1 MPLPW
6 RLTSW
11 NCVSSSTPLN
21 EPAATFGYD
30 SAERGGDHPPI
41 GDAHLYFEIVALAER
56 NFLVLLNLGQTPVIG
71 ATIFEFDLALLDPGF
86 LDFEFSQDRLGAG
99 QCQPPPSRRRPPQ
112 YRPGAAAFA
121 VALVFF
127 RKCSPQE
134 SLA

>member
-1 MPLPW
+1 MALDQLEL
-6 RLTSW
+6 RLKLDT
-11 NCVSSSTPLN
+11 LN

-71 ATIFEFDLALLDPGF
+71 ATIFEFELALLDPGF

-99 QCQPPPSRRRPPQ
+99 RGEDPHSTGQVLQPS
-112 YRPGAAAFA
+112 
-121 VALVFF
+121 
-127 RKCSPQE
+127 
-134 SLA
+134 

>member
-41 GDAHLYFEIVALAER
+41 GDAHLYFKIVALAER
-56 NFLVLLNLGQTPVIG
+56 NFLVFLNLGQTPVIG
-71 ATIFEFDLALLDPGF
+71 ATIFEFDLALLDPAF
-86 LDFEFSQDRLGAG
+86 LDFDFSQDRLAAG
-99 QCQPPPSRRRPPQ
+99 LGQTPHDRTT
-112 YRPGAAAFA
+112 
-121 VALVFF
+121 
-127 RKCSPQE
+127 
-134 SLA
+134 